1 MILYYVRHGDPI
13 YNPDSLTELGHRQ
26 AEALSKRFAR
36 YGLDEIY
43 SSSSNRAQLTAKPTA
58 KLLGKDITVFDWAHE
73 NHAWGKMTV
82 HKDGRRIWGFQDRE
96 TIEKFNSLQVFS
108 LGKNWFDHPYFKDSE
123 FKSFSNHIDEKV
135 DEFLLSLGY
144 KHDRE
149 NNVYKAVKPNAKKV
163 ALFAH
168 QGIGMSILS
177 SILDIP
183 YPLFCTHFDLSHSS
197 VTAIYFDEKVEYVI
211 PKVLQLA
218 NDSHLYKEDIN
229 CKYNNMYEV

>member
-1 MILYYVRHGDPI
+1 MRFFYVRHGDPI
-13 YNPDSLTELGHRQ
+13 YNPDSLTPLGHRQ
-26 AEALSKRFAR
+26 AEAVGRRLAR

-43 SSSSNRAQLTAKPTA
+43 SSSSNRAQLTAQPTA
-58 KLLGKDITVFDWAHE
+58 KLLGKNITIFDWAHE
-73 NHAWGKMTV
+73 NNAWAKMTV
-82 HKDGRRIWGFQDRE
+82 QKENRRMWGFQDHE
-96 TIEKFNSLQVFS
+96 TVIKFNSPDVCS
-108 LGKNWFDHPYFKDSE
+108 LGKNWYDHPYFKDTE

-149 NNVYKAVKPNAKKV
+149 NNVYKAVNPNNKKV
-163 ALFAH
+163 AFFAH

-183 YPLFCTHFDLSHSS
+183 YTLFCTHFDLSHSS
-197 VTAIYFDEKVEYVI
+197 VTAIYFDEKNEYVV

-218 NDSHLYKEDIN
+218 NDSHLYKEEVN
-229 CKYNNMYEV
+229 CKYNNIYEV

>member
-13 YNPDSLTELGHRQ
+13 YDPDSLTELGQKQ
-26 AEALSKRFAR
+26 ALALSKRFAK

-43 SSSSNRAQLTAKPTA
+43 SSSSVRAMQTAQPTA

-73 NHAWGKMTV
+73 NNAWVKMSV
-82 HKDGRRIWGFQDRE
+82 QKENRRIWGFQDKE
-96 TIEKFNSLQVFS
+96 TISKFNSFDVFNM
-108 LGKNWFDHPYFKDSE
+108 GKNWYNHPYFVDTE
-123 FKSFSNHIDEKV
+123 FKAFTCSINEKV
-135 DEFLLSLGY
+135 DEFLFSLGY
-144 KHDRE
+144 AHDRE
-149 NNVYKAVKPNAKKV
+149 NNVYKAVKRNSKKI

-183 YPLFCTHFDLSHSS
+183 YPLFSTHFDLSHSS
-197 VTAIYFDEKVEYVI
+197 VTAIYFDEKSEYVV

-218 NDSHLYKEDIN
+218 NDSHLYKEEVN

>member
-13 YNPDSLTELGHRQ
+13 YDPDSLTELGHRQ

-43 SSSSNRAQLTAKPTA
+43 SSSSSRALFTAQPTA

-73 NHAWGKMTV
+73 NHAWKKMTTI
-82 HKDGRRIWGFQDRE
+82 KDGKRLWLFHDNELI
-96 TIEKFNSLQVFS
+96 KMLNSPDVVRM
-108 LGKNWFDHPYFKDSE
+108 GKNWYDHPDFRGMEYKEYSE
-123 FKSFSNHIDEKV
+123 YVDEKV

-144 KHDRE
+144 EHDRE
-149 NNVYKAVKPNAKKV
+149 NNVYKAVKPSGKKV

-168 QGIGMSILS
+168 QGIGMIILS

-197 VTAIYFDEKVEYVI
+197 VTAIYFDEKGVYVI

-218 NDSHLYKEDIN
+218 NDSHLYKEEVN

>member
-13 YNPDSLTELGHRQ
+13 YNPDSLTELGSKQ

-43 SSSSNRAQLTAKPTA
+43 SSSSKRAMQTAEPTC
-58 KLLGKDITVFDWAHE
+58 KLLGKDVTVFDWAHE
-73 NHAWGKMTV
+73 NHAWGKMTTIR
-82 HKDGRRIWGFQDRE
+82 DGKRSWLFHDCE
-96 TIEKFNSLQVFS
+96 FVKMLNSPDVAKM
-108 LGKNWFDHPYFKDSE
+108 GKNWYDHPDFKGTEYKAFSE
-123 FKSFSNHIDEKV
+123 HIDEKV

-144 KHDRE
+144 EHDRE
-149 NNVYKAVKPNAKKV
+149 NNVYKAVKPNDKKI

-197 VTAIYFDEKVEYVI
+197 VTAIYFDEKVEYVV

-218 NDSHLYKEDIN
+218 NDSHLYKEQVD